1 MENFVAIL
9 IFTLPGLLSY
19 FWIQLFGLHPA
30 SKHIN
35 FEIAAISAILW
46 FPVGMIVIGIYQ
58 LTATIVNVNS
68 VNNPWLSVRTLSDV
82 LELSNNLGFL
92 VYFVSFSVIFSFLF
106 SWFVSRFAYRWMIRL
121 VNVVRRGSGT
131 AELSGTSTVWNETFL
146 KNDAQLVSFRKIDNP
161 DEVIYGEIKK
171 VSRPVELER
180 NLLLSNTEYW
190 TELLKDNKDVGVS
203 YVFLDTKTGF
213 IISIYNTEDALKAHE
228 KYLETLKDSENSE
241 I

>member
-35 FEIAAISAILW
+35 FEIVAISAILW
-46 FPVGMIVIGIYQ
+46 FPVGMVVLGIHQ
-58 LTATIVNVNS
+58 LTAMIVNTNS
-68 VNNPWLSVRTLSDV
+68 VSNPWLSVHTLSDV

-92 VYFVSFSVIFSFLF
+92 VYFVLFSVIFSFLF

-146 KNDAQLVSFRKIDNP
+146 KNDAQLISFRKIDNP

-180 NLLLSNTEYW
+180 NLLLTNSGLW
-190 TELLKDNKDVGVS
+190 TNILKDCKDVEIDDIFV
-203 YVFLDTKTGF
+203 DTKTGF
-213 IISIYNTEDALKAHE
+213 IISLYNTDDALKVYH
-228 KYLETLKDSENSE
+228 KIYNK
-241 I
+241 

>member
-46 FPVGMIVIGIYQ
+46 FPVGMVVLGIYQ
-58 LTATIVNVNS
+58 LTAMIVNANS

-82 LELSNNLGFL
+82 LELSNNIGFL
-92 VYFVSFSVIFSFLF
+92 VYFVLFSVIFSFLF
-106 SWFVSRFAYRWMIRL
+106 SWFVSRFGYRWMIRL

-180 NLLLSNTEYW
+180 NLLLTNIDKW
-190 TELLKDNKDVGVS
+190 TKVLKDNKDVEVANI
-203 YVFLDTKTGF
+203 FIDTKTGF
-213 IISIYNTEDALKAHE
+213 IISIYDTDSAMAAYNKIYETE
-228 KYLETLKDSENSE
+228 ENE
-241 I
+241 N

>member
-46 FPVGMIVIGIYQ
+46 FPVGMGVLGIYQ
-58 LTATIVNVNS
+58 LTAMIVNANS

-92 VYFVSFSVIFSFLF
+92 VYFVLFSVIFSFLF
-106 SWFVSRFAYRWMIRL
+106 SWLVSKFAYKWMIDL
-121 VNVVRRGSGT
+121 VNVVRRGSET

-146 KNDAQLVSFRKIDNP
+146 KNDAQLISFRKIVNC
-161 DEVIYGEIKK
+161 DEMIHVEKM
-171 VSRPVELER
+171 SRPL
-180 NLLLSNTEYW
+180 N
-190 TELLKDNKDVGVS
+190 
-203 YVFLDTKTGF
+203 
-213 IISIYNTEDALKAHE
+213 
-228 KYLETLKDSENSE
+228 
-241 I
+241 

>member
-1 MENFVAIL
+1 MENFVTIL

-46 FPVGMIVIGIYQ
+46 FPVGMIVLSIYQ
-58 LTATIVNVNS
+58 LTAMIVNTNS
-68 VNNPWLSVRTLSDV
+68 VSNPWLSVHTLSDV

-92 VYFVSFSVIFSFLF
+92 VYFVLFSVIFSFLF
-106 SWFVSRFAYRWMIRL
+106 SWFVSRFAYKWMISL

-146 KNDAQLVSFRKIDNP
+146 KNNAQLVSFRKIDNP

-180 NLLLSNTEYW
+180 NLLLANTEHW
-190 TELLKDNKDVGVS
+190 TNILKDCKDVEIDEIFV
-203 YVFLDTKTGF
+203 DTKTGF
-213 IISIYNTEDALKAHE
+213 IISIYNTEDALKAQD
-228 KYLETLKDSENSE
+228 KYLESFEKETD
-241 I
+241 

>member
-46 FPVGMIVIGIYQ
+46 FPVGMVVLGIYQ
-58 LTATIVNVNS
+58 LTAMIVNANS

-82 LELSNNLGFL
+82 LELSNNIGFL
-92 VYFVSFSVIFSFLF
+92 VYFVLFSVIFSFLF
-106 SWFVSRFAYRWMIRL
+106 SWFVSRFGYRWMIRL

-131 AELSGTSTVWNETFL
+131 AELSDTSTVWNETFL
-146 KNDAQLVSFRKIDNP
+146 KNEGQAVSFRKIDNP
-161 DEVIYGEIKK
+161 DEIIYGEIEK

-180 NLLLSNTEYW
+180 NLLLTNIDKW
-190 TELLKDNKDVGVS
+190 TKVLKDNKDVEVANI
-203 YVFLDTKTGF
+203 FIDTKTGF
-213 IISIYNTEDALKAHE
+213 IISIYDTDSAMAAYNKIYEKPTE
-228 KYLETLKDSENSE
+228 ENE
-241 I
+241 N

>member
-1 MENFVAIL
+1 MENFVTIL

-35 FEIAAISAILW
+35 FEIATISAILW
-46 FPVGMIVIGIYQ
+46 FPVGMIVLSIYQ
-58 LTATIVNVNS
+58 LTAMIVNTNS
-68 VNNPWLSVRTLSDV
+68 VSNPWLSVHTLSDV

-92 VYFVSFSVIFSFLF
+92 VYFVLFSVIFSFLF

-131 AELSGTSTVWNETFL
+131 AELSDTSTVWNETFL
-146 KNDAQLVSFRKIDNP
+146 KNEGQAVSFRKIDNP
-161 DEVIYGEIKK
+161 DEIIYGEIEK

-180 NLLLSNTEYW
+180 NLLLTNIDKW
-190 TELLKDNKDVGVS
+190 TKVLKDNKDVEVANI
-203 YVFLDTKTGF
+203 FIDTKTGF
-213 IISIYNTEDALKAHE
+213 IISIYDTDSAMATYNKIYE
-228 KYLETLKDSENSE
+228 KENE
-241 I
+241 N

>member
-46 FPVGMIVIGIYQ
+46 FPVGMVVLGIYQ
-58 LTATIVNVNS
+58 LTAMIVNTHLISNR
-68 VNNPWLSVRTLSDV
+68 WQTIRTLSDV

-92 VYFVSFSVIFSFLF
+92 VYFVLFSVIFSFLF
-106 SWFVSRFAYRWMIRL
+106 SWFVSRFAYKWMIRL
-121 VNVVRRGSGT
+121 VNVVRKGSGT

-146 KNDAQLVSFRKIDNP
+146 KNDAQVVSFRKIDNP
-161 DEVIYGEIKK
+161 NEVIYGEIKK

-180 NLLLSNTEYW
+180 NLLLANSEHW
-190 TELLKDNKDVGVS
+190 THILKDSKDVEIDDIFV
-203 YVFLDTKTGF
+203 DTKTGF
-213 IISIYNTEDALKAHE
+213 IISIYNTEDALNAQD
-228 KYLETLKDSENSE
+228 KYLETFEKETD
-241 I
+241 